1 MRSFAIVTTTPSE
14 LRAEVHNRMAMVL
27 GPETWPAAWLGG
39 GGSRRRAPAQGI
51 LAPYPSEEMISWP
64 VSSLVAMT
72 RTGSS
77 RSQYNELYAPADA
90 PERRGQGS
98 P

>member
-39 GGSRRRAPAQGI
+39 GD
-51 LAPYPSEEMISWP
+51 
-64 VSSLVAMT
+64 
-72 RTGSS
+72 
-77 RSQYNELYAPADA
+77 PADA
-90 PERRGQGS
+90 RQLKAYSHPTRRKR
-98 P
+98 